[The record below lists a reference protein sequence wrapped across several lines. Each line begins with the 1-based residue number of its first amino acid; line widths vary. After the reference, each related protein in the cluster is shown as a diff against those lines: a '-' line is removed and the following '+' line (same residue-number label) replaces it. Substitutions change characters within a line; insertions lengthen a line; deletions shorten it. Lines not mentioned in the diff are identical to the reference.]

1 MYLHSITFSSSFFNL
16 RSSVDKIF
24 SNSKLCTTS
33 SYDSV
38 HHHMII
44 ISASS
49 NFSLLEISLHL
60 TQPTLFLLASLQIS
74 HQSSQQLLTTFYE
87 HYHGNPNSNSWMKGL
102 IMSCS
107 SQPHYF
113 PRLGKGRA
121 QPVKALDFRKGLL
134 IGKQLHLGGI
144 FGDLSYFHY
153 KRSTQ
158 SPKTHLSDQSIDLSR
173 P

>member
-1 MYLHSITFSSSFFNL
+1 MIGPLRPTKGLLPVVSLQVADVLAFDYIGPFTPIAKSGARLPYRFSSSFFNL

-60 TQPTLFLLASLQIS
+60 TQPTLFLPCEPANI
-74 HQSSQQLLTTFYE
+74 
-87 HYHGNPNSNSWMKGL
+87 
-102 IMSCS
+102 
-107 SQPHYF
+107 
-113 PRLGKGRA
+113 
-121 QPVKALDFRKGLL
+121 
-134 IGKQLHLGGI
+134 
-144 FGDLSYFHY
+144 
-153 KRSTQ
+153 
-158 SPKTHLSDQSIDLSR
+158 SPKLATASHYLLRALPWQPKLKLLDEGSNHELFISTTLFPQAR
-173 P
+173 QGTCTAC